1 MEPGTRV
8 LLAVKPQSFP
18 AVAADLLQAPRG
30 PDVPRDSRL
39 VISIMAGVS
48 ITAVERALPGF
59 RCVRVMP
66 NLPASIGRGMS
77 AVSAGPSA
85 STDDLRFV
93 LDVFSTLGRVVT
105 IPEEHMDAFTA
116 VAGSGPA
123 YLFLLAEAMIEGAV
137 RQGLPREQAA
147 AIVLGTITGSAAMLE
162 SRNGVTPDPS
172 ALRQA
177 VTSRGGTTAAAL
189 RQLEDGQFMGL
200 VGEAINAATRRSR
213 ELSDPSST
221 NLTT

>member
-1 MEPGTRV
+1 
-8 LLAVKPQSFP
+8 
-18 AVAADLLQAPRG
+18 
-30 PDVPRDSRL
+30 
-39 VISIMAGVS
+39 
-48 ITAVERALPGF
+48 
-59 RCVRVMP
+59 MP
-66 NLPASIGRGMS
+66 NLPASIGRGIS
-77 AVSAGPSA
+77 AVSSGPSA
-85 STDDLRFV
+85 RTDDLRFV
-93 LDVFSTLGRVVT
+93 LHVFSTLGRVVT

-147 AIVLGTITGSAAMLE
+147 VIVLGTITGAAAMLE
-162 SRNGVTPDPS
+162 TQNGVTPDPA

-189 RQLEDGQFMGL
+189 RHLEDGQFMGL
-200 VGEAINAATRRSR
+200 VSEAINAATRRSR

>member
-1 MEPGTRV
+1 M
-8 LLAVKPQSFP
+8 LLAVKPQSFS
-18 AVAADLLQAPRG
+18 AVAADLRQAPRSSDG
-30 PDVPRDSRL
+30 PCDSWL

-48 ITAVERALPGF
+48 IGAVERALPGV
-59 RCVRVMP
+59 RCIRVMP
-66 NLPASIGRGMS
+66 NLPASIGRGMT
-77 AVSAGPSA
+77 AVSPGPSA

-147 AIVLGTITGSAAMLE
+147 AIVLGTITGAAAMLE
-162 SRNGVTPDPS
+162 TRNGVTSDPA

-189 RQLEDGQFMGL
+189 RHMEDGQFMGL
-200 VGEAINAATRRSR
+200 LSEAINAATRRSR
-213 ELSDPSST
+213 ELSDPSTT